1 MIQDKSKVFTFYL
14 KLRFIMIFCLVSVFQ
29 SFAQTPTD
37 SLTVVD
43 RFLGSGFETAKVA
56 AIEYSEKNGSMVIL
70 VASNDKTNWVTDI
83 TVVANTLKTNE
94 EHSKIMVVLADIQLG
109 EQMNNASVYVNGLKE
124 FVIGEQLGSNGLDLS
139 SQLQLFNLLHE
150 SMHKVEDK

>member
-1 MIQDKSKVFTFYL
+1 
-14 KLRFIMIFCLVSVFQ
+14 
-29 SFAQTPTD
+29 
-37 SLTVVD
+37 
-43 RFLGSGFETAKVA
+43 
-56 AIEYSEKNGSMVIL
+56 
-70 VASNDKTNWVTDI
+70 
-83 TVVANTLKTNE
+83 
-94 EHSKIMVVLADIQLG
+94 MVVLADIQLG